1 MKILRKVFTQIDR
14 NIFNGKLRRGY
25 FSTLANISLRKLKGG
40 AGFQYTVY
48 TERSASGL
56 TALSEKYGS
65 DKGSNLSH
73 NPYPWRPHTY
83 TQYYD
88 LLFSRQ
94 RSTILRVFECGI
106 GSADESII
114 SNMSATGATGA
125 SLRMWRD
132 YFPNAIIFGGDID
145 SKAIFQE
152 DRICTFEL
160 DQTNSLSI
168 QNFWKNV
175 GNELFD
181 VMIDDGLHSF
191 GAGKTLFENSIHKLT
206 ASGLYIIEDV
216 NVFDMIRYKKYFD
229 ALDFDVNYVT
239 LYFGKN
245 VVSDDCLITIKLRH

>member
-1 MKILRKVFTQIDR
+1 VYIIYVKILRKVFIQIDR
-14 NIFNGKLRRGY
+14 IILNGKLRQGY
-25 FSTLANISLRKLKGG
+25 FSTLANISLRKLKSE

-48 TERSASGL
+48 TERRTSGL

-145 SKAIFQE
+145 SK
-152 DRICTFEL
+152 
-160 DQTNSLSI
+160 TNSLSI
-168 QNFWKNV
+168 QNFWKNA

-191 GAGKTLFENSIHKLT
+191 GAGKTLFENSIHRLK

-216 NVFDMIRYKKYFD
+216 NVFDLIRYREYFD
-229 ALDFDVNYVT
+229 SLDFDVNYVT

-245 VVSDDCLITIKLRH
+245 VISDDCLITIKQRQ